1 MLKISVMNLNKQAKL
16 FSQGMVPIV
25 MRVPAPLSPGGGGGP
40 SLSKAT
46 LKQQFPGT
54 WERLRERPTYWTN
67 TEDNNNFVLTFRYCF
82 KVSPS

>member
-1 MLKISVMNLNKQAKL
+1 MNKQAKL

-25 MRVPAPLSPGGGGGP
+25 MRVPAPPSPGGGGGGGP

-67 TEDNNNFVLTFRYCF
+67 TEDNNNFVLTFRYCLK